1 MATKYS
7 DTANGNPARSGTGPI
22 KVPFAF
28 AIGSASVLAIDDVIV
43 LAKLP
48 KYSTLLGFVLELPDC
63 GDAGTVH
70 IGTLSDADRFTVSA
84 VLTTAKRISSYDAA
98 ATANTHVLLDALP
111 FRVLDVDAGDTTVE
125 DDFRLTAT
133 VALTVPVAATIKGF
147 VEYVCN
153 EVQASAEVRAS

>member
-22 KVPFAF
+22 TVPFAF
-28 AIGSASVLAIDDVIV
+28 AIGSASVLAINDIIV

-48 KYSTLLGFVLELPDC
+48 KYSTMLGFVLELPDC

-70 IGTLSDADRFTVSA
+70 IGTLSDPDRFAASA
-84 VLTTAKRISSYDAA
+84 VLTTGRRISSYDVA
-98 ATANTHVLLDALP
+98 ATVAVGALP
-111 FRVLDVDAGDTTVE
+111 FHVLDVDAGDTTVE

-153 EVQASAEVRAS
+153 EVQASAEVRAA